1 MLTKETIKDVII
13 LQRDF
18 LDKKNN
24 KIMAAIQV
32 CYELTE
38 ENKETEIN
46 GLLTALKKFNL
57 EEGLILTYN
66 QNDEFVID
74 GKRINVMP
82 VWRWL

>member
-18 LDKKNN
+18 LDKENN
-24 KIMAAIQV
+24 KITAAIQV

-38 ENKETEIN
+38 ENKEREIN

-66 QNDEFVID
+66 QNDGFVID